1 MAWITS
7 WLADDNF
14 ISFQSCTMKTP
25 SRRLFP
31 IYNHMHCVIDSD
43 LQRVLRTDLGS
54 SDSSVHG
61 KPYRIFDIFF
71 GRSAS
76 LGRCCWSTDDDQ
88 SNEWSI
94 LICVTLTG
102 PLENGKTILAPY
114 VLITTFSFS
123 FYYCWCLS
131 STKVLIGHTPN
142 SARSDQKKL
151 LRKHQRTS
159 STFTCF
165 TNFNSFVFLI
175 R

>member
-1 MAWITS
+1 MAWIVI

-14 ISFQSCTMKTP
+14 VSFRSCTMEIP

-31 IYNHMHCVIDSD
+31 IYNHTYCFIDGD
-43 LQRVLRTDLGS
+43 FQLVFVLGS
-54 SDSSVHG
+54 SDSSVRG
-61 KPYRIFDIFF
+61 EPYRIFDIFF

-76 LGRCCWSTDDDQ
+76 LGKCWSMDDDQ

-123 FYYCWCLS
+123 CYYCWCLS

-142 SARSDQKKL
+142 SARSDRKKL
-151 LRKHQRTS
+151 LRKHQWTS

-165 TNFNSFVFLI
+165 TNHNSFVFLI

>member
-1 MAWITS
+1 MAWIVI

-14 ISFQSCTMKTP
+14 VSFRSCTMEIP

-31 IYNHMHCVIDSD
+31 IYNQAHCFIDSNFQLV
-43 LQRVLRTDLGS
+43 LQTDLGS
-54 SDSSVHG
+54 SDSSVRG
-61 KPYRIFDIFF
+61 EPYRIFDIL
-71 GRSAS
+71 RPLCKLRKVS
-76 LGRCCWSTDDDQ
+76 LDDDQ

-142 SARSDQKKL
+142 SARSDRKKL
-151 LRKHQRTS
+151 LRKHQWTS

-165 TNFNSFVFLI
+165 TNRNSFVFPI